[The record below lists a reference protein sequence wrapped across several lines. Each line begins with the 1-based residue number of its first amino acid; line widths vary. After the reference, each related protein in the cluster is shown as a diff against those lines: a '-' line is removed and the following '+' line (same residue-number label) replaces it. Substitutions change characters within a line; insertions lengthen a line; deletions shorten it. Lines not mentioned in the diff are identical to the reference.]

1 MVRSSDGADAGARK
15 LGSASTARVEIR
27 PACGAVSALVWFF
40 ILETLLHEVSADV
53 HDYSLGTALTP
64 RRPGPGRA
72 YEKMSTT
79 AAGLV
84 VLAWTVVFCA
94 AAAAIDRRRDV
105 E

>member
-1 MVRSSDGADAGARK
+1 
-15 LGSASTARVEIR
+15 
-27 PACGAVSALVWFF
+27 
-40 ILETLLHEVSADV
+40 
-53 HDYSLGTALTP
+53 
-64 RRPGPGRA
+64 
-72 YEKMSTT
+72 MSTT